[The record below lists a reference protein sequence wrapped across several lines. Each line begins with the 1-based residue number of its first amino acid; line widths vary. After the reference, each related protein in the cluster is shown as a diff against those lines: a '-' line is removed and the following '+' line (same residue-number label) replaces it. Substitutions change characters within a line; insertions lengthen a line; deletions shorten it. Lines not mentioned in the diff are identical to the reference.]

1 MSQIVYFITSAVALG
16 VPKRRINFTVPTGNF
31 GDIFAAYVAKKMGLP
46 IDKLVIAS
54 NQNDILHRTL
64 KTGIYNKKTLKQT
77 ISPSMD
83 IQVASNFE
91 RLLYELYDRQS
102 KFVKAAMDDLI
113 SDGQFGMS
121 NVAITK
127 FRKDFLSGCASEELT
142 LQTIK
147 QTLND
152 YGELVCPHTAVGL
165 AVANNLREDYGD
177 VPMVTLATAHP
188 AKFPDSLK
196 NCISQTPEL
205 PKQYQDLFSKNEVFI
220 QVKNNFN
227 DIKKIISERTT
238 V

>member
-1 MSQIVYFITSAVALG
+1 M
-16 VPKRRINFTVPTGNF
+16 
-31 GDIFAAYVAKKMGLP
+31 
-46 IDKLVIAS
+46 
-54 NQNDILHRTL
+54 NQV
-64 KTGIYNKKTLKQT
+64 T
-77 ISPSMD
+77 ISNLMM
-83 IQVASNFE
+83 QVVNQKDNEVQEDMVRHMVLNSL
-91 RLLYELYDRQS
+91 RSYR
-102 KFVKAAMDDLI
+102 
-113 SDGQFGMS
+113 
-121 NVAITK
+121 TK
-127 FRKDFLSGCASEELT
+127 FY
-142 LQTIK
+142 
-147 QTLND
+147 ND